1 MSSNKKSKVKSSYNI
16 ADDVLAEIPIDKKL
30 KVKILKYKDVF
41 YIDIRKYFG
50 VYPSRKGIRIST
62 STFSD
67 IIKNNEIMEKLKSTL

>member
-1 MSSNKKSKVKSSYNI
+1 MSSKKKSNLKTAYNI
-16 ADDVLAEIPIDKKL
+16 ADDVLAEIPINKKL

-50 VYPSRKGIRIST
+50 IYPSRKGIRIST

-67 IIKNNEIMEKLKSTL
+67 IIKNNEIMDQVKKTL